1 MTRNH
6 QGGQVRGLAREVAGS
21 LNLGDV
27 VRGVCSAAHAIVSE
41 QVVVWLRSDD
51 DGHLY
56 AASDSEAENMDA
68 SGQEPIEL
76 GAGNVRRAARF
87 GRTQGLVTSSLVDG
101 SGARDRSEEHTSE
114 LQSLMRNSYAVFCL
128 KKKLNTT

>member
-1 MTRNH
+1 MTQNH
-6 QGGQVRGLAREVAGS
+6 QLGQVLGLAREVAGS
-21 LNLGDV
+21 LNLGYV

-68 SGQEPIEL
+68 RGHEPIEL
-76 GAGNVRRAARF
+76 GAGNVGRAARF
-87 GRTQGLVTSSLVDG
+87 GRAQRPVPSSLVDG
-101 SGARDRSEEHTSE
+101 SGARDGASVPVPLVVGAEVSGVVEVG
-114 LQSLMRNSYAVFCL
+114 RNRVA
-128 KKKLNTT
+128 

>member
-1 MTRNH
+1 MTQNH
-6 QGGQVRGLAREVAGS
+6 QLGQVLGLAREVAGS
-21 LNLGDV
+21 LNLGYV

-68 SGQEPIEL
+68 SGHEPIEL
-76 GAGNVRRAARF
+76 GAGNVGRAARF

-101 SGARDRSEEHTSE
+101 SGARDGA
-114 LQSLMRNSYAVFCL
+114 SLDRKSTRLNSSHS
-128 KKKLNTT
+128 